1 LILFLAGLPGQPSS
15 CALSEQAQADILTH
29 VPDYDTRDS
38 AFRIEL
44 ALVRYRG
51 GLAAGEQG
59 SAACALEPAD
69 L

>member
-1 LILFLAGLPGQPSS
+1 
-15 CALSEQAQADILTH
+15 QADILTH